1 MPAPSRRDLLRWGLL
16 IEGGLVLL
24 ALLGAWLFRVDL
36 SCVSW
41 TPAAVLWGVGGILP
55 MLGVY
60 RVSGELRDRVVELLG
75 PTLIRCRW
83 YDLLLLALLAG
94 VGEELLFRGTIEL
107 ALERYHLWGGM
118 ILANLLFGLAH
129 SLSWQYFVFATVIG
143 VYLSWLSGFPG
154 ERNLL
159 PAILAHGLYDFAAF
173 LLIRREVR
181 VASSETTAEF
191 SSLPV
196 PPSAPAPGEG
206 ADDGH

>member
-1 MPAPSRRDLLRWGLL
+1 M

-24 ALLGAWLFRVDL
+24 ALLGAWLFGVDL
-36 SCVSW
+36 SCVRL
-41 TPAAVLWGVGGILP
+41 TPVALLWGAGGSLP

-60 RVSGELRDRVVELLG
+60 SVSGVLRDRVAELLG
-75 PTLIRCRW
+75 PALVRCSW

-94 VGEELLFRGTIEL
+94 VGEEFLFRGTIEL

-159 PAILAHGLYDFAAF
+159 PAILAHGLYDFVAF

-181 VASSETTAEF
+181 LASSETTAEF
-191 SSLPV
+191 SSL
-196 PPSAPAPGEG
+196 SAPASTPSEE